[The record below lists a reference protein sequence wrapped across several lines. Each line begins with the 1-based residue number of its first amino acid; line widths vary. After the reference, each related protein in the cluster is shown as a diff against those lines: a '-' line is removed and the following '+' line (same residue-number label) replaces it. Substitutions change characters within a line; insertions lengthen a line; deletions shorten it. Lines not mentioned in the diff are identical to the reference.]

1 MGLKDKLFQKTLF
14 VDTAPLIYYIEGE
27 SNHNEKLIELFKAN
41 DKGEIHLQTSTLTLL
56 EVLVQ
61 PIRLKKFKL
70 ADQYEEIS
78 MSSPNIDIFDV
89 DINISRQAAELR
101 ANYNLKTPDSI
112 QLASG
117 IQKNADI
124 FFTNDKNL
132 KRVDKIEVLTHGEI

>member
-1 MGLKDKLFQKTLF
+1 
-14 VDTAPLIYYIEGE
+14 
-27 SNHNEKLIELFKAN
+27 
-41 DKGEIHLQTSTLTLL
+41 
-56 EVLVQ
+56 
-61 PIRLKKFKL
+61 
-70 ADQYEEIS
+70 

-132 KRVDKIEVLTHGEI
+132 KRVDKIEVLTLGEI